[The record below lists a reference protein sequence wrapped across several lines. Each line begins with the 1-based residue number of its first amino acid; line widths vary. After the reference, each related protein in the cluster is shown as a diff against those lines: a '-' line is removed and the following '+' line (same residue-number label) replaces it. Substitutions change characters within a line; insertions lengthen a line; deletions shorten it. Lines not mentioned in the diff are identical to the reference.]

1 MPRIFWFLTL
11 LVFGSIFPQ
20 LGWSQISVTV
30 GSGTLQNTPSSYPA
44 PYGNFYWGVRHQM
57 IIRASELNALGVS
70 GGGMT
75 SVGFM
80 VVTPSGIP
88 LQNFTISLGTT
99 SDSVLSTNA
108 GFVSGMTQ
116 VYSVPTYTDVV
127 GWNTHVFAQPF
138 FWNGTTNLIIETCF
152 NNTSWVNNGNAVFQ
166 QTDVGYNGTLYFRRD
181 SLGTCTASP
190 GGSFGF
196 FESTQRPNMQ
206 LNFLP

>member
-1 MPRIFWFLTL
+1 MPRNFWFLTL

-30 GSGTLQNTPSSYPA
+30 GSVTLQNTPTSYPA
-44 PYGNFYWGVRHQM
+44 PYGNFYWGARHQM

-70 GGGMT
+70 GGGLT

-88 LQNFTISLGTT
+88 LQNFTISIGTT

-127 GWNTHVFAQPF
+127 GWNTHV
-138 FWNGTTNLIIETCF
+138 L
-152 NNTSWVNNGNAVFQ
+152 S
-166 QTDVGYNGTLYFRRD
+166 
-181 SLGTCTASP
+181 SL
-190 GGSFGF
+190 SFGMARITLSSKLVLITTLG
-196 FESTQRPNMQ
+196 STMEMQ
-206 LNFLP
+206 WFGKPMWVTTGPCISGGTRWAPAPRHRVGLLVFLKVPSGPICS

>member
-1 MPRIFWFLTL
+1 MPRNFWFLTL

-30 GSGTLQNTPSSYPA
+30 GSGTLQNTPTSYPA
-44 PYGNFYWGVRHQM
+44 PYGNFYWGARHQM

-70 GGGMT
+70 GGGLT

-88 LQNFTISLGTT
+88 LQNFTISIGTT

-116 VYSVPTYTDVV
+116 VYSVPTYTQQWKCGLSANRCGLQRDLVFPEGLV
-127 GWNTHVFAQPF
+127 GHLHRVTGWVFWF
-138 FWNGTTNLIIETCF
+138 F
-152 NNTSWVNNGNAVFQ
+152 
-166 QTDVGYNGTLYFRRD
+166 
-181 SLGTCTASP
+181 
-190 GGSFGF
+190 
-196 FESTQRPNMQ
+196 
-206 LNFLP
+206 

>member
-1 MPRIFWFLTL
+1 MLNSSFSPRIFWFLTL
-11 LVFGSIFPQ
+11 MVFGSIFPQ

-30 GSGTLQNTPSSYPA
+30 GSGTLQNTPTTYPA
-44 PYGNFYWGVRHQM
+44 PYGNFYWGARHQM

-152 NNTSWVNNGNAVFQ
+152 NNTSWVNNGNAVLQ

-181 SLGTCTASP
+181 SLGTCTA
-190 GGSFGF
+190 
-196 FESTQRPNMQ
+196 
-206 LNFLP
+206 